1 MLRRMNLFCFYLVL
15 NSCLITTAQDTPPPA
30 NPVEAAAIQFS
41 LTADEFEG
49 LIGQKADLLFTTGKK
64 EEGVTITGFAT
75 IKSGDRFSLVKYKTD
90 GSPREKRLASMK
102 LFQLTVAEKTYT
114 ANYLPSIRASALQD
128 VEQLR
133 TDIESRLNGQ
143 GQKLWAPTSKED
155 MEKYVL
161 EEKEFLKKVG
171 EHFPNRGMQFY
182 ETEYFLFFTDFPPNQ
197 VAPYLANLDK
207 MNEVLGQ
214 SFGFAPGQNVWR
226 GKAVVVAFVD
236 KVAFQEFER
245 KFMDYPETG
254 DAQGLCHSFGNGRV
268 VVGCYRG
275 NNPSFFA
282 ALLVHETSHGYNHRY
297 LSTVHIPS
305 WINEG
310 LAEWVATK
318 AVPREREMNRRR
330 QEATARLR
338 QTGTLEG
345 VLSNRVSGHWQYGAA
360 HSMVDLL
367 IRENPQQFRLFF
379 NGIKHGLPWE
389 DSLVRAYGATPADL
403 VRLYGRAIGVP
414 NLGP

>member
-1 MLRRMNLFCFYLVL
+1 MIYKLPAILIL
-15 NSCLITTAQDTPPPA
+15 SCLSSFRVANSQDTPAAA

-41 LTADEFEG
+41 LTAEEFES
-49 LIGQKADLLFTTGKK
+49 LIDQKADLLFTTGKK
-64 EEGVTITGFAT
+64 EEDVTITGFAT
-75 IKSGDRFSLVKYKTD
+75 IKSGDRFSLVKYKTED
-90 GSPREKRLASMK
+90 SPREKRLASMK
-102 LFQLTVAEKTYT
+102 LFQLTVGEKTYT
-114 ANYLPSIRASALQD
+114 ANYLPSVRASALQD

-133 TDIESRLNGQ
+133 EDIESRLNGQ
-143 GQKLWAPTSKED
+143 REQLCSPTSKED

-214 SFGFAPGQNVWR
+214 SFGFAPGQNIWR

-236 KVAFQEFER
+236 QVAFQEFER
-245 KFMDYPETG
+245 ELMNNPETG
-254 DAQGLCHSFGNGRV
+254 EAQGLCHSFGSGRV

-275 NNPSFFA
+275 GDPSYFA
-282 ALLVHETSHGYNHRY
+282 ALLVHETSHGYCHRY

-310 LAEWVATK
+310 LAEWVASK

-330 QEATARLR
+330 QEATTRLR

>member
-1 MLRRMNLFCFYLVL
+1 MKSKTNLISIAASLVL
-15 NSCLITTAQDTPPPA
+15 SVNAAAQETPAPA
-30 NPVEAAAIQFS
+30 NPVEAAAIQFALS
-41 LTADEFEG
+41 AEQLEG
-49 LIGQKADLLFTTGKK
+49 LIDQKADILFTTGKK

-75 IKSGDRFSLVKYKTD
+75 MKSGDRFSLLKYKSD
-90 GSPREKRLASMK
+90 DSPREKRLASMK
-102 LFQLTVAEKTYT
+102 LFQLMVGEKTYT
-114 ANYLPSIRASALQD
+114 ANYLPTIRASALQD
-128 VEQLR
+128 AELLR
-133 TDIESRLNGQ
+133 EEIEARLRGQ
-143 GQKLWAPTSKED
+143 GQRLWSKTSPED
-155 MEKYVL
+155 MEKYVQ
-161 EEKEFLKKVG
+161 EEKDFLKKVG
-171 EHFPNRGMQFY
+171 EHFPNRGMKFY

-197 VAPYLANLDK
+197 VAPFLANLDK

-214 SFGFAPGQNVWR
+214 SFGFATGENVWR
-226 GKAVVVAFVD
+226 GKAVVVAFVE
-236 KVAFQEFER
+236 KIAFQEFER
-245 KFMDYPETG
+245 KFMDNPETG
-254 DAQGLCHSFGNGRV
+254 SAQGLCHSFGSGRV

-275 NNPSFFA
+275 SDPSFFA

-318 AVPREREMNRRR
+318 AVPRETEMNRRR

-345 VLSNRVSGHWQYGAA
+345 LLSNRVSGHWQYGAA
-360 HSMVDLL
+360 HSLVDLL

-389 DSLVRAYGATPADL
+389 DSLFRAYGATPADL
-403 VRLYGRAIGVP
+403 VRLYGRAIRVP
-414 NLGP
+414 NLAP